1 MPFQKTFRTL
11 LETGTVSANA
21 QPKDS
26 GGVNGDSFLAL
37 NGTDSTGAM
46 DTDSLILNI
55 DASQSEAKPSW
66 LSEAADGSG
75 DYAKEKVT
83 ATNSGWIMQPGSPAT
98 GNDNTAAQPE
108 VLACVRGLK
117 DSIDVPTAPQLTIG
131 NTSSKTTYYPDGD
144 TFTGAASS
152 SLGDVSVY
160 VYFNEPINVTGTPQ
174 LQLKQATALG
184 SNFGT
189 IMDVNLSVSDL
200 SNGVLAFSLPAGEDT
215 RTSNVTNN
223 TLGINSDD
231 AMSLNSG
238 RIDKLTGD
246 QIILEDETGS
256 VASDGSADVGIK
268 LENEFGFLLEEAGGG
283 MAADLTLTLDSDATM
298 TVS

>member
-1 MPFQKTFRTL
+1 MPFQKTFRIL
-11 LETGTVSANA
+11 LEDNADATVL
-21 QPKDS
+21 DS
-26 GGVNGDSFLAL
+26 TNDNFLAL
-37 NGTDSTGAM
+37 NGTDSTGALNS
-46 DTDSLILNI
+46 DSVVLGV
-55 DASQSEAKPSW
+55 DASQSEAKPSF

-75 DYAKEKVT
+75 DYAKESVT
-83 ATNSGWIMQPGSPAT
+83 ASNSGWIMKPGSPAT
-98 GNDNTAAQPE
+98 GSDNTAAQPE
-108 VLACVRGLK
+108 VLVCVRQLK

-131 NTSSKTTYYPDGD
+131 NTSSKTTFFPDGD

-152 SLGDVSVY
+152 SLGDVTVY

-200 SNGVLAFSLPAGEDT
+200 SNGVLAFSLPAGTDT

-231 AMSLNSG
+231 AVSLNSG
-238 RIDKLTGD
+238 GIDKVTGD

-256 VASDGSADVGIK
+256 VTTDGKDDVGIK
-268 LENEFGFLLEEAGGG
+268 LENEFGFMLEEAGGG
-283 MAADLTLTLDSDATM
+283 MPADLTLTLDSDATM

>member
-1 MPFQKTFRTL
+1 MPFQKSFNIV
-11 LETGTVSANA
+11 LEESTAENEYI
-21 QPKDS
+21 
-26 GGVNGDSFLAL
+26 AL
-37 NGTDSTGAM
+37 NGTDSTGALNA
-46 DTDSLILNI
+46 DSRVLGV
-55 DASQSEAKPSW
+55 DASKSEAKPSF

-75 DYAKEKVT
+75 DYAKESVT
-83 ATNSGWIMQPGSPAT
+83 ASNSGWIMKPGSPAT

-108 VLACVRGLK
+108 VLVCVRQLK

-131 NTSSKTTYYPDGD
+131 NTSSKTTFFPDGD

-152 SLGDVSVY
+152 SLGDVTVY

-238 RIDKLTGD
+238 KIDKLTGE

-256 VASDGSADVGIK
+256 VASDGSPDVGIK

>member
-1 MPFQKTFRTL
+1 MPFQKTFRIL
-11 LETGTVSANA
+11 LEDNADATVL
-21 QPKDS
+21 DS
-26 GGVNGDSFLAL
+26 TNDNFLAL
-37 NGTDSTGAM
+37 NGTDSTGALNS
-46 DTDSLILNI
+46 DSLVLGV
-55 DASQSEAKPSW
+55 DASKSEAKPSF

-75 DYAKEKVT
+75 DYSKENVT
-83 ATNSGWIMQPGSPAT
+83 ATNSGWIMKPGSPAT

-108 VLACVRGLK
+108 VLVCVRQLK

-131 NTSSKTTYYPDGD
+131 NTSSKTTFFPDGD

-152 SLGDVSVY
+152 SLGDVTVY

-238 RIDKLTGD
+238 KIDKLTGD

>member
-1 MPFQKTFRTL
+1 MPFQKSFNIV
-11 LETGTVSANA
+11 LEESTAENEYI
-21 QPKDS
+21 
-26 GGVNGDSFLAL
+26 AL
-37 NGTDSTGAM
+37 NGTDSTGALNA
-46 DTDSLILNI
+46 DSRVLGV
-55 DASQSEAKPSW
+55 DASKSEAKPSF

-75 DYAKEKVT
+75 DYAKESVT
-83 ATNSGWIMQPGSPAT
+83 ASNSGWIMKPGSPAT

-108 VLACVRGLK
+108 VLVCVRQLK

-131 NTSSKTTYYPDGD
+131 NTSSKTTFFPDGD

-152 SLGDVSVY
+152 SLGDVTVY

-256 VASDGSADVGIK
+256 VASDGSAEVGIK

>member
-1 MPFQKTFRTL
+1 MPFQKSFNIV
-11 LETGTVSANA
+11 LEESTAENEYI
-21 QPKDS
+21 
-26 GGVNGDSFLAL
+26 AL
-37 NGTDSTGAM
+37 NGTDSTGALNA
-46 DTDSLILNI
+46 DSRVLGV
-55 DASQSEAKPSW
+55 DASKSEAKPSF

-75 DYAKEKVT
+75 DYAKESVT
-83 ATNSGWIMQPGSPAT
+83 ASNSGWIMKPGSPAT

-108 VLACVRGLK
+108 VLVCVRQLK

-131 NTSSKTTYYPDGD
+131 NTSSKTTFFPDGD

-152 SLGDVSVY
+152 SLGDVTVY

-246 QIILEDETGS
+246 QIVLEDETG
-256 VASDGSADVGIK
+256 
-268 LENEFGFLLEEAGGG
+268 
-283 MAADLTLTLDSDATM
+283 
-298 TVS
+298 

>member
-1 MPFQKTFRTL
+1 MPFQKSFNIV
-11 LETGTVSANA
+11 LEESTAENEYI
-21 QPKDS
+21 
-26 GGVNGDSFLAL
+26 AL
-37 NGTDSTGAM
+37 NGTDSTGALNA
-46 DTDSLILNI
+46 DSRVLGV
-55 DASQSEAKPSW
+55 DASKSEAKPSF

-75 DYAKEKVT
+75 DYSKESVT
-83 ATNSGWIMQPGSPAT
+83 ASNSGWIMKPGSPAT

-108 VLACVRGLK
+108 VLVCVRQLK

-131 NTSSKTTYYPDGD
+131 NTSSKTTFFPDGD

-152 SLGDVSVY
+152 SLGDVTVY

-238 RIDKLTGD
+238 KIDKLTGD

>member
-1 MPFQKTFRTL
+1 MPFQKSFNIV
-11 LETGTVSANA
+11 LEESSAENEYI
-21 QPKDS
+21 
-26 GGVNGDSFLAL
+26 AL
-37 NGTDSTGAM
+37 NGTDSTGTLNA
-46 DTDSLILNI
+46 DSRVLGV
-55 DASQSEAKPSW
+55 DASKSEAKPSW

-75 DYAKEKVT
+75 DYAKENVT
-83 ATNSGWIMQPGSPAT
+83 ATNSGWIMKPGSPAT

-108 VLACVRGLK
+108 VLACVRQLK

-131 NTSSKTTYYPDGD
+131 NTSSKTTFFPDGD
-144 TFTGAASS
+144 TFTGSASS
-152 SLGDVSVY
+152 SLGDITVY

-238 RIDKLTGD
+238 KIDKVTGD

>member
-1 MPFQKTFRTL
+1 MPFQKSFNIV
-11 LETGTVSANA
+11 LEESTAENEYI
-21 QPKDS
+21 
-26 GGVNGDSFLAL
+26 AL
-37 NGTDSTGAM
+37 NGTDSTGALNA
-46 DTDSLILNI
+46 DSRVLGV
-55 DASQSEAKPSW
+55 DASKSEAKPSF

-75 DYAKEKVT
+75 DYAKESVT
-83 ATNSGWIMQPGSPAT
+83 ASNSGWIMKPGSPAT

-108 VLACVRGLK
+108 VLVCVRQLK
-117 DSIDVPTAPQLTIG
+117 DSIEVPNAPQLTIG
-131 NTSSKTTYYPDGD
+131 YTSSKTTFFPDGD

-152 SLGDVSVY
+152 SLGDVTVY

-238 RIDKLTGD
+238 AIDKVTGD

-268 LENEFGFLLEEAGGG
+268 LENEFGFMLEEAGGG

>member
-1 MPFQKTFRTL
+1 MPFQKSFNIV
-11 LETGTVSANA
+11 LEESTAENEYI
-21 QPKDS
+21 
-26 GGVNGDSFLAL
+26 AL
-37 NGTDSTGAM
+37 NGTDSTGALNA
-46 DTDSLILNI
+46 DSRVLGV
-55 DASQSEAKPSW
+55 DASKSEAKPSF

-75 DYAKEKVT
+75 DYAKESVT
-83 ATNSGWIMQPGSPAT
+83 ATNSGWIMKPGSPAT

-108 VLACVRGLK
+108 VLVCVRQLK

-131 NTSSKTTYYPDGD
+131 NTSSKTTFFPDGD

-152 SLGDVSVY
+152 SLGDVTVY

>member
-1 MPFQKTFRTL
+1 MPFQKSFNIV
-11 LETGTVSANA
+11 LEDSSAENEYI
-21 QPKDS
+21 
-26 GGVNGDSFLAL
+26 AL
-37 NGTDSTGAM
+37 NGTDSTGALNA
-46 DTDSLILNI
+46 DSRVLGV
-55 DASQSEAKPSW
+55 DASKSEAKPSF

-75 DYAKEKVT
+75 DYAKESVT
-83 ATNSGWIMQPGSPAT
+83 ASNSGWIMKPGSPAT

-108 VLACVRGLK
+108 VLVCVRQLK

-131 NTSSKTTYYPDGD
+131 NTSSKTTFFPDGD

-152 SLGDVSVY
+152 SLGDVTVY

>member
-1 MPFQKTFRTL
+1 MPFQKSFNIV
-11 LETGTVSANA
+11 LEESTAENEYI
-21 QPKDS
+21 
-26 GGVNGDSFLAL
+26 AL
-37 NGTDSTGAM
+37 NGTDSTGALNA
-46 DTDSLILNI
+46 DSRVLGV
-55 DASQSEAKPSW
+55 DASKSEAKPSF

-75 DYAKEKVT
+75 DYAKESVT
-83 ATNSGWIMQPGSPAT
+83 ASNSGWIMKPGSPAT

-108 VLACVRGLK
+108 VLVCVRQLK

-131 NTSSKTTYYPDGD
+131 NTSSKTTFFPDGD

-152 SLGDVSVY
+152 SLGDVTVY

-200 SNGVLAFSLPAGEDT
+200 SNGVLAFSLPSGEDT

-238 RIDKLTGD
+238 KIDKLTGD

>member
-1 MPFQKTFRTL
+1 MPFQKTFRIL
-11 LETGTVSANA
+11 LEDNADATVL
-21 QPKDS
+21 DS
-26 GGVNGDSFLAL
+26 TNDNFLAL
-37 NGTDSTGAM
+37 NGTDSTGALNS
-46 DTDSLILNI
+46 DSLVLGV
-55 DASQSEAKPSW
+55 DASKSEAKPSF

-75 DYAKEKVT
+75 DYAKENVT
-83 ATNSGWIMQPGSPAT
+83 ATNSGWIMKPGSPAT

-108 VLACVRGLK
+108 VLVCVRRLK
-117 DSIDVPTAPQLTIG
+117 DTIDVPTAPQLTIG
-131 NTSSKTTYYPDGD
+131 NTSSKTTFFPDGD

-152 SLGDVSVY
+152 SLGDVTVY

-238 RIDKLTGD
+238 KIDKLTGD

>member
-1 MPFQKTFRTL
+1 MPFQKSFNIV
-11 LETGTVSANA
+11 LEESTAENEYI
-21 QPKDS
+21 
-26 GGVNGDSFLAL
+26 AL
-37 NGTDSTGAM
+37 NGTDSTGALNA
-46 DTDSLILNI
+46 DSRVLGV
-55 DASQSEAKPSW
+55 DASKSEAKPSF

-75 DYAKEKVT
+75 DYAKESVT
-83 ATNSGWIMQPGSPAT
+83 ASNSGWIMKPGSPAT

-108 VLACVRGLK
+108 VLVCGRQLK

-131 NTSSKTTYYPDGD
+131 NTSSKTTFFPDGD

-152 SLGDVSVY
+152 SLGDVTVY

-231 AMSLNSG
+231 AISLNSG
-238 RIDKLTGD
+238 GIDKVTGD

-256 VASDGSADVGIK
+256 VTTDGKDDVGIK
-268 LENEFGFLLEEAGGG
+268 LENEFGFMLEEAGGG

>member
-1 MPFQKTFRTL
+1 MPFQKSFNIV
-11 LETGTVSANA
+11 LEESTAENEYI
-21 QPKDS
+21 
-26 GGVNGDSFLAL
+26 AL
-37 NGTDSTGAM
+37 NGTDSTGALNA
-46 DTDSLILNI
+46 DSRVLGV
-55 DASQSEAKPSW
+55 DASKSEAKPSF

-75 DYAKEKVT
+75 DYAKESVT
-83 ATNSGWIMQPGSPAT
+83 ASNSGWIMKPGSPAT

-108 VLACVRGLK
+108 VLVCVRQLK

-131 NTSSKTTYYPDGD
+131 NTSSKTTFFPDGD
-144 TFTGAASS
+144 TFTGSASS
-152 SLGDVSVY
+152 SLGDVTVY

-231 AMSLNSG
+231 AISLNSG
-238 RIDKLTGD
+238 AIDKVTGD

>member
-1 MPFQKTFRTL
+1 MPFQKSFNIV
-11 LETGTVSANA
+11 LEDSSAENEYI
-21 QPKDS
+21 
-26 GGVNGDSFLAL
+26 AL
-37 NGTDSTGAM
+37 NGTDSTGALNA
-46 DTDSLILNI
+46 DSRVLGV
-55 DASQSEAKPSW
+55 DASKSEAKPSF

-75 DYAKEKVT
+75 DYAKESVT
-83 ATNSGWIMQPGSPAT
+83 ATNSGWIMKPGSPAT

-108 VLACVRGLK
+108 VLVCVRQLK

-131 NTSSKTTYYPDGD
+131 NTSSKTTFFPDGD
-144 TFTGAASS
+144 TFTGVASS
-152 SLGDVSVY
+152 SLGDVTVY

-200 SNGVLAFSLPAGEDT
+200 SNGVLAFSLPAGTDT

-231 AMSLNSG
+231 SISLNSG
-238 RIDKLTGD
+238 KIDKLTGD
-246 QIILEDETGS
+246 QIVLEDETGS
-256 VASDGSADVGIK
+256 VASDGKQDVGIK

>member
-1 MPFQKTFRTL
+1 MPFQKSFNIV
-11 LETGTVSANA
+11 LEESTAENEYI
-21 QPKDS
+21 
-26 GGVNGDSFLAL
+26 AL
-37 NGTDSTGAM
+37 NGTDSTGSLNA
-46 DTDSLILNI
+46 DSRILGV
-55 DASQSEAKPSW
+55 DASKSEAKPSF

-75 DYAKEKVT
+75 DYAKESVT
-83 ATNSGWIMQPGSPAT
+83 ASNSGWIMKPGSPAT

-108 VLACVRGLK
+108 VLVCVRQLK

-131 NTSSKTTYYPDGD
+131 NTSSKTTFFPDGD
-144 TFTGAASS
+144 TFTGVASS
-152 SLGDVSVY
+152 SLGDVTVY

-200 SNGVLAFSLPAGEDT
+200 SNGVLAFSLPAGTDT

-231 AMSLNSG
+231 SISLNSG
-238 RIDKLTGD
+238 KIDKLTGD
-246 QIILEDETGS
+246 QIVLEDETGS
-256 VASDGSADVGIK
+256 VASDGKQDVGIK

>member
-1 MPFQKTFRTL
+1 MPFQKSFNIV
-11 LETGTVSANA
+11 LEESTAENEYI
-21 QPKDS
+21 
-26 GGVNGDSFLAL
+26 AL
-37 NGTDSTGAM
+37 NGTDSTGALNA
-46 DTDSLILNI
+46 DSRVLGV
-55 DASQSEAKPSW
+55 DASKSEAKPSF

-75 DYAKEKVT
+75 DYAKESVT
-83 ATNSGWIMQPGSPAT
+83 ASNSGWIMKPGSPAT

-108 VLACVRGLK
+108 VLVCVRQLK

-131 NTSSKTTYYPDGD
+131 NTSSKTTFFPDGD

-152 SLGDVSVY
+152 SLGDVTVY

-246 QIILEDETGS
+246 QIVLEDETGS
-256 VASDGSADVGIK
+256 VASDGKQDVGIK